1 MNDTTTMLKE
11 LPTFSAIQP
20 ERIEPTI
27 KQILQH
33 NRQKLAKLLVQEN
46 FTWNNLLQPLEDMED
61 ELSKTWSPIS
71 HLYSVMESETLR
83 AAYHATLPLITE
95 YHTALLQD
103 EHLFMAI
110 ESIAKGLDCNTLHD
124 AQRKI
129 IENEIRDFKLIGIH
143 LVPEKKK
150 LMAELQKQLSLAS
163 TKFSDNIL
171 DATNGWI
178 FAVPK
183 EKGQAI
189 LKGLPE
195 PMLQAAEE
203 NAKARGLTGW
213 VITLE
218 YPSYSTA
225 MKFVDNPD
233 TRRQLYEAYVTRA
246 SDLGPNAGRWDN
258 SPLMEEILKIRHNIA
273 QLVGFHNYAE
283 YSLATKM
290 AKTPQEVLTFLQN
303 LLEKSKPFAAA
314 EITELAKFAKS
325 HDGCKKLQAWDSAYY
340 SEKLQQSK
348 FHFTQEELRP
358 YFPLKRVLSGL
369 FTIVNHLY
377 GLEIRE
383 EKDVNTW
390 HPQVQFFSIYDEQ
403 GKLRG
408 GLYMD
413 LYARPHKRDGAW
425 MDDCRTRRVIN
436 GHIQYPVA
444 FLTCNFMRPL
454 ADKPALLTHDD
465 VLTLFHEFGHCLHHL
480 LTQVDYASVSGIHG
494 VLWDAVEFP
503 SQFMEQWCWEKET
516 LPLISG
522 HYQTGNPLPETLFKN
537 LLAAK
542 HFQAGM
548 QMLRQLEFALFD
560 FRLHLQDI
568 THAGQILTTLE
579 EVRKQT
585 ALIETPTF
593 YRFPHSF
600 SHIFSGGYAAG
611 YYSYKWAEILSCD
624 AFGQF
629 EENGILDKATGRA
642 FLKHIL
648 EAGGVPDPLA
658 AFTAFRGRKP
668 QIDALLKH
676 CGLAEHSNSH

>member
-1 MNDTTTMLKE
+1 
-11 LPTFSAIQP
+11 
-20 ERIEPTI
+20 
-27 KQILQH
+27 
-33 NRQKLAKLLVQEN
+33 
-46 FTWNNLLQPLEDMED
+46 
-61 ELSKTWSPIS
+61 
-71 HLYSVMESETLR
+71 
-83 AAYHATLPLITE
+83 
-95 YHTALLQD
+95 
-103 EHLFMAI
+103 
-110 ESIAKGLDCNTLHD
+110 
-124 AQRKI
+124 
-129 IENEIRDFKLIGIH
+129 
-143 LVPEKKK
+143 
-150 LMAELQKQLSLAS
+150 
-163 TKFSDNIL
+163 
-171 DATNGWI
+171 
-178 FAVPK
+178 
-183 EKGQAI
+183 
-189 LKGLPE
+189 
-195 PMLQAAEE
+195 
-203 NAKARGLTGW
+203 
-213 VITLE
+213 
-218 YPSYSTA
+218 
-225 MKFVDNPD
+225 
-233 TRRQLYEAYVTRA
+233 
-246 SDLGPNAGRWDN
+246 
-258 SPLMEEILKIRHNIA
+258 MEEILKIRHNIA

>member
-522 HYQTGNPLPETLFKN
+522 NYQTGNPLPETLFKN

-542 HFQAGM
+542 HFQAGI

-642 FLKHIL
+642 FLNTIL
-648 EAGGVPDPLA
+648 EIGGVPDPLA

-676 CGLAEHSNSH
+676 CGLAEH